1 MRRCARRGVDPT
13 FMDRGSA
20 RSERRTFQTSA
31 RAKARSRRRVPCR
44 LTIEMTSH
52 VRPPSI
58 MDSGLAGIHRAHDKL
73 AVSAAQVTRGAMQ
86 LSAARIDISPEAAA
100 LARGGPE
107 GDIAE
112 GMVGQVVAKVAQA
125 ASVAVVK
132 TGAEV
137 SEELLKIVG

>member
-1 MRRCARRGVDPT
+1 MQLA
-13 FMDRGSA
+13 SA
-20 RSERRTFQTSA
+20 R
-31 RAKARSRRRVPCR
+31 V
-44 LTIEMTSH
+44 
-52 VRPPSI
+52 
-58 MDSGLAGIHRAHDKL
+58 
-73 AVSAAQVTRGAMQ
+73 
-86 LSAARIDISPEAAA
+86 DISPEAAA